1 MRKKVLVTGSEGL
14 IGSAIIKELEAR
26 GMFTSQLDI
35 CAEEEINRGDV
46 RDFQAV
52 TRAMADCSGV
62 IHLAAVSR
70 VIWGEQKPDLCW
82 ETNVIGTKNILAA
95 ASHMSQ
101 KPWVVYGSSREVYGH
116 PQSLPVPEDAPIAPV
131 NIYGR
136 SKAASEELVNQARA
150 KNLITSIVRFSNV
163 YGSISDH
170 SDRVIPAFSRAAS
183 RSESLRV
190 DGADH
195 VFDFNHLEDTV
206 RGLAA
211 LVDTLEQGVNDLPP
225 IHLVTGVPTTLGKL
239 ASMAIELAQSSS
251 TTVLS
256 APRCYDVARFIG
268 NPSRAQDL
276 LGWTPRIGIRDG
288 LKRLIEDYRD
298 LDRQG
303 NEQGSNA

>member
-14 IGSAIIKELEAR
+14 IGSAIIKQLEAR

-46 RDFQAV
+46 RDHRAV
-52 TRAMADCSGV
+52 SRAMTDCSGV

-70 VIWGEQKPDLCW
+70 VVWGEQRPDLCW
-82 ETNVIGTKNILAA
+82 ETNVMGTKNVLTA
-95 ASHMSQ
+95 ASHMDQ
-101 KPWVVYGSSREVYGH
+101 KPWVIYGSSREVYGH
-116 PQSLPVPEDAPIAPV
+116 PQSLPVPEDAPLAPV

-136 SKAASEELVNQARA
+136 SKAASEELVNQARV
-150 KNLITSIVRFSNV
+150 KNLITAIVRFSNV
-163 YGSISDH
+163 YGSTSDH
-170 SDRVIPAFSRAAS
+170 SDRVVPAFARAAS
-183 RSESLRV
+183 RCEPLRV

-225 IHLVTGVPTTLGKL
+225 IHFVTGVSTTLGEL
-239 ASMAIELAQSSS
+239 ADMAIELAHSSS

-256 APRCYDVARFIG
+256 APRSYDVARFIG
-268 NPSRAQDL
+268 NPSRAQNL

-288 LKRLIEDYRD
+288 VKRLIQDFRD
-298 LDRQG
+298 LDNQG
-303 NEQGSNA
+303 NEEGSNV

>member
-1 MRKKVLVTGSEGL
+1 MRQKVLVTGSEGL
-14 IGSAIIKELEAR
+14 IGCAIIKELETR
-26 GMFTSQLDI
+26 GMVTSRLDI
-35 CAEEEINRGDV
+35 CAEEEVSRGDV
-46 RDFQAV
+46 RDYQIV
-52 TRAMADCSGV
+52 KRVMADCSGV

-82 ETNVIGTKNILAA
+82 ETNVTGTKNILAA
-95 ASHMSQ
+95 ASHMTQ
-101 KPWVVYGSSREVYGH
+101 KPWVIYGSSREVYGH
-116 PQSLPVPEDAPIAPV
+116 PQSLPVPEDAPLVPV

-150 KNLITSIVRFSNV
+150 TGLTTAIVRFSNV
-163 YGSISDH
+163 YGRTSDH
-170 SDRVIPAFSRAAS
+170 FDRVIPAFSRAAS
-183 RSESLRV
+183 RCEPLRV

-225 IHLVTGVPTTLGKL
+225 IHFVTGVPTTLGEL
-239 ASMAIELAQSSS
+239 AGMAIELAQSSS

-256 APRCYDVARFIG
+256 APRSYDISRFIG
-268 NPSRAQDL
+268 NPSRAQNL

-288 LKRLIEDYRD
+288 LKRLIQDFRD
-298 LDRQG
+298 LDSQE

>member
-26 GMFTSQLDI
+26 GMLTSQLDI
-35 CAEEEINRGDV
+35 CAKEEINRGDI
-46 RDFQAV
+46 RDYRAV
-52 TRAMADCSGV
+52 TQAMADCSGV

-70 VIWGEQKPDLCW
+70 VIWGEQKPDHCW
-82 ETNVIGTKNILAA
+82 ETNVMGTKNVLAA

-101 KPWVVYGSSREVYGH
+101 KPWVIYGSSREVYGH

-150 KNLITSIVRFSNV
+150 TNLITSIVRFSNV
-163 YGSISDH
+163 YGSTSDH
-170 SDRVIPAFSRAAS
+170 VDRVIPAFSRAAS

-211 LVDTLEQGVNDLPP
+211 LVDTLERGVNDLPP
-225 IHLVTGVPTTLGKL
+225 IHFVTGVPTTLGEL

-251 TTVLS
+251 GTVLS
-256 APRCYDVARFIG
+256 APRSYDVARFIG

-276 LGWTPRIGIRDG
+276 LGWTPLIGIRDG
-288 LKRLIEDYRD
+288 LNRLIQDYRD
-298 LDRQG
+298 LVSQG
-303 NEQGSNA
+303 NEKGSNA